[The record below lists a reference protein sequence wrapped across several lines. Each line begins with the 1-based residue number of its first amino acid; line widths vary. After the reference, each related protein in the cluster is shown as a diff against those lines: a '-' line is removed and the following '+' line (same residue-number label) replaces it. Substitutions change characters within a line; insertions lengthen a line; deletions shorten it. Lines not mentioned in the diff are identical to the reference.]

1 VVGWDAFLSLIE
13 FPCLQPLPA
22 VPACPAAATFGDTT
36 PFDYIDPGVCIDHDA
51 KCGKWAA
58 AGECQHNA
66 KFMVGDV
73 GSAGRCPRSC
83 GTCTA
88 CADGDK
94 ACYDENRRRAGYLV
108 FDAHDLGSNDT

>member
-1 VVGWDAFLSLIE
+1 MSLIE